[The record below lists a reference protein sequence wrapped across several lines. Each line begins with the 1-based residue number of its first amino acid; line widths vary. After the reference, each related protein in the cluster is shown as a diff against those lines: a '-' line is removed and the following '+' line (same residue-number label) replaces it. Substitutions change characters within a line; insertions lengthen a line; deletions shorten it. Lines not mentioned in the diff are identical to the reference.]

1 MIKMTLQQT
10 TQLASLAMSPCR
22 QADDAEVEASEAS
35 EAQRMVLFQRSGL
48 LPEDLGAD
56 GADSSLSSFS
66 YLLISH
72 TYHIHI
78 TYMTCSMITYLA
90 DIGLRH
96 FNCNYYKCEYLH
108 LFELC
113 IPPTMSSDT
122 CLLITM
128 IADCC
133 DVRCESS

>member
-1 MIKMTLQQT
+1 
-10 TQLASLAMSPCR
+10 
-22 QADDAEVEASEAS
+22 
-35 EAQRMVLFQRSGL
+35 
-48 LPEDLGAD
+48 
-56 GADSSLSSFS
+56 
-66 YLLISH
+66 
-72 TYHIHI
+72 
-78 TYMTCSMITYLA
+78 MITYLA

-96 FNCNYYKCEYLH
+96 FNYNYYKCEYLH
-108 LFELC
+108 PFELF